1 MAKSHVLLLVLLAM
15 ISSPVLAQ
23 NQAQGA
29 KSADPKK
36 PAAQNGKA
44 KNLTHKG
51 NTLIGQE
58 NFVQAEAN
66 YRRAISADGQQPEA
80 SYNLGTALYD
90 KDNYL
95 EAFGNFKQAAEVA
108 STKETK
114 HKAFHNMGN
123 VHMQNK
129 EYERAVESYKQA
141 LRNNPSDEET
151 RYNLAL
157 AKELLKK
164 QQEQND
170 KNKDK
175 KDKDQ
180 NKDNQDKDQQKD
192 KNNQGGDQEKKD
204 DPNKPDQNEGDQ
216 KQEKEDQKKG
226 DGDEKQE
233 QNQKPKDQEE
243 QKKKQQPRPNQLS
256 KEQIQNLLKAM
267 QNEEKKVQQKI
278 DEKKIRGRKIKT
290 EKDW

>member
-1 MAKSHVLLLVLLAM
+1 MRNYLFAGLLLCSVY
-15 ISSPVLAQ
+15 SWGQEKTTS
-23 NQAQGA
+23 A
-29 KSADPKK
+29 KGQEDKVKK
-36 PAAQNGKA
+36 ELNGKA

-51 NTLIGQE
+51 NTLMGQSD
-58 NFVQAEAN
+58 FVQAEAN
-66 YRRAISADGQQPEA
+66 YRRAISTDGQEPA
-80 SYNLGTALYD
+80 APFNLGTALYD

-108 STKETK
+108 STKEQR

-123 VHMQNK
+123 VHMQDK
-129 EYERAVESYKQA
+129 AYEKAVESYKQA
-141 LRNNPSDEET
+141 LRNIPTDEET

-164 QQEQND
+164 QQQENQD
-170 KNKDK
+170 KNKDKDK
-175 KDKDQ
+175 KDKDKDQQDKDKQKDQNNEGGDQDKQDQ
-180 NKDNQDKDQQKD
+180 NKDNKDQ
-192 KNNQGGDQEKKD
+192 
-204 DPNKPDQNEGDQ
+204 EGDQ
-216 KQEKEDQKKG
+216 KKEKEDQNKG
-226 DGDEKQE
+226 DGDKKQE
-233 QNQKPKDQEE
+233 KNQKPKDKED